1 MKNLRKKFELFCFR
15 NRDKGIPNLMLY
27 IVIGTAVVYLF
38 SQMSGNALLYSALR
52 FDRTSILQGQVWRL
66 ISAFTG
72 NYVLYNLLCFNRA
85 AILHGQVWRLITY
98 PLTYSA
104 GNILLTAITLLCYYS
119 LGRAMENV
127 WGTLR
132 FNLFYLTGVVM
143 MDVYCL
149 IFGGQ
154 ASVTY
159 LNLSLFL
166 SYATLYP
173 DANFLL
179 FFIIPVKAWIFAL
192 IDLAMVLLS
201 LFTDPF
207 PYNLFS
213 VIALANYFLF
223 FGKDVLNVIPV
234 SWRANASRLF
244 RRKPK
249 QPKAK
254 VIHFNAG
261 SYEASTATPK
271 APYTHR
277 CTICGRTDVTNP
289 ELEFRYCSK
298 CKGYYCYCQD
308 HINNHTH
315 IQ

>member
-38 SQMSGNALLYSALR
+38 SQMSGNALLYSTLR
-52 FDRTSILQGQVWRL
+52 FDRTSILQ
-66 ISAFTG
+66 
-72 NYVLYNLLCFNRA
+72 
-85 AILHGQVWRLITY
+85 GQVWRLITY

-143 MDVYCL
+143 MDIYCM

-192 IDLAMVLLS
+192 IDLAMENSMAMITLEVRRS
-201 LFTDPF
+201 NTIAQ
-207 PYNLFS
+207 NLYHACGMLD
-213 VIALANYFLF
+213 VGYRKRYYEDNKEDALIMYRDF
-223 FGKDVLNVIPV
+223 VYPEQ
-234 SWRANASRLF
+234 SET
-244 RRKPK
+244 
-249 QPKAK
+249 
-254 VIHFNAG
+254 
-261 SYEASTATPK
+261 EA
-271 APYTHR
+271 
-277 CTICGRTDVTNP
+277 
-289 ELEFRYCSK
+289 
-298 CKGYYCYCQD
+298 
-308 HINNHTH
+308 
-315 IQ
+315 

>member
-66 ISAFTG
+66 I
-72 NYVLYNLLCFNRA
+72 
-85 AILHGQVWRLITY
+85 TY

-143 MDVYCL
+143 MDIYCM

-223 FGKDVLNVIPV
+223 FGKDVLNVIPM

-244 RRKPK
+244 RKKPS

-254 VIHFNAG
+254 VIHFDAG
-261 SYEASTATPK
+261 SYEASTAAPK

-308 HINNHTH
+308 HINNHVH